1 VIEGEENFAVS
12 EALKAFSPI
21 DEGEM
26 LNYSKNSRE
35 EIEYLHDQN

>member
-1 VIEGEENFAVS
+1 MIEGEENFAVA
-12 EALKAFSPI
+12 EVLKAFAPT

-35 EIEYLHDQN
+35 EIDYLHDQN